1 MRGAA
6 DEALDRAVAPC
17 GDGALDVSH
26 AARPRCRGLLDTAGV
41 AMIGY
46 ARVSTSDQNPEVQAT
61 RLREQGYLWVFADRA
76 VSGKL
81 ASRPQLDAC
90 RACAPATYWS

>member
-1 MRGAA
+1 MVHWTCLTRPG
-6 DEALDRAVAPC
+6 LAV
-17 GDGALDVSH
+17 GVSW
-26 AARPRCRGLLDTAGV
+26 DTAGV

-61 RLREQGYLWVFADRA
+61 RLREHGCQTVFADRG